1 MDART
6 RAVESNAAG
15 AARVA
20 LAMLACAVAL
30 VLAIVLA
37 PPAHADAAAGSLQ
50 AQSDARLAQRST
62 ELDAEANRIG
72 SALLD
77 ADAARDSILQ
87 ERDVA
92 QGQLAEFLAA
102 AYRQGGTDGDF
113 LEGLLTAGSIQEAA
127 DRVRIADVIS
137 SHHRNLL
144 ESLDDAQARLDA
156 TMVERA
162 ASIRRL
168 GQVQSDLVAIHAE
181 QARRVAV
188 RERAASDRAAQAE
201 AAAAKRVR
209 DAAAVASIVPG
220 SLVGNVTASPS
231 AMVVASGPP
240 SAAGIDAYLAS
251 KGSPMTGQGSAFL
264 ASAGRWRVDPRLVVA
279 ISGAESSFGAMTCG
293 PFNAWGWSCPN
304 DPADFADWP
313 TAIETITRGL
323 REYYLD
329 EGRTSVALIQQKYC
343 PVGAANDP
351 TGLNSHWAQN
361 VTRFLAEQGG
371 NPSMVGPGPSGLV
384 GMPDLGGLG
393 LAGD

>member
-6 RAVESNAAG
+6 RAVGSDAAG

-20 LAMLACAVAL
+20 LASLACALAV
-30 VLAIVLA
+30 VLAIVL
-37 PPAHADAAAGSLQ
+37 PPTAHAAATADGLQ
-50 AQSDARLAQRST
+50 ARSDAQLVQRAAQ
-62 ELDAEANRIG
+62 LDAEATRIG
-72 SALLD
+72 DALLD

-87 ERDVA
+87 ERDSA
-92 QGQLAEFLAA
+92 RGMLAAFLAE
-102 AYRQGGTDGDF
+102 AYKQGDADGDF
-113 LEGLLTAGSIQEAA
+113 LEDLFSAGSIQEAA
-127 DRVRIADVIS
+127 DRVRIADVIGA
-137 SHHRNLL
+137 HHRNLL
-144 ESLDDAQARLDA
+144 HSLDDAQARLDA

-168 GQVQSDLVAIHAE
+168 GDAQSELVAIQAE
-181 QARRVAV
+181 QARRIGV
-188 RERAASDRAAQAE
+188 RVRAAADRQAQAE
-201 AAAAKRVR
+201 ADAAKRAR
-209 DAAAVASIVPG
+209 DAAAVATIVPG
-220 SLVGNVTASPS
+220 SVIGSVTPS
-231 AMVVASGPP
+231 IVALGPP
-240 SAAGIDAYLAS
+240 TAAGIDSYLAS
-251 KGSPMTGQGSAFL
+251 KGSPMTGQGAAFL
-264 ASAGRWRVDPRLVVA
+264 ASAGRYQVDPRLVVA
-279 ISGAESSFGAMTCG
+279 ISGAESSFGAVTCG

-351 TGLNSHWAQN
+351 TGLNSHWATN

-371 NPSMVGPGPSGLV
+371 NPAMVGPGPSGLV